1 MYFVYKRQ
9 HWRNTKKWYAP
20 DIKVWDCKNEFL
32 GFWAALLSDFLTLDT
47 NCCHLLGI
55 FDPTWLVCTHTT
67 HHTLHTTH
75 HTHLFVHTALPYIW
89 PTNSWNGKLE
99 IHSLQI
105 CRFLS
110 WNLLKYMKHGSLR
123 ALWTKLNE
131 SCGNK
136 PTSLELSNL
145 SMKWCFFLTRMDY
158 CKEISDH
165 HSVSVQKVY
174 CQFSFNIVGSDKLIF
189 GLFWEFIVYCVAMQ
203 INPE

>member
-1 MYFVYKRQ
+1 MFFVYKRQ

-47 NCCHLLGI
+47 NCCHLLGNL
-55 FDPTWLVCTHTT
+55 WLVCTANQ
-67 HHTLHTTH
+67 LH
-75 HTHLFVHTALPYIW
+75 LGNI
-89 PTNSWNGKLE
+89 WNGKLE

-110 WNLLKYMKHGSLR
+110 WNLLKYMKHGSLG

-145 SMKWCFFLTRMDY
+145 SMKWCFFSHKNWSLQRNFRP
-158 CKEISDH
+158 SL
-165 HSVSVQKVY
+165 SVSAE
-174 CQFSFNIVGSDKLIF
+174 
-189 GLFWEFIVYCVAMQ
+189 GLLSI
-203 INPE
+203 

>member
-1 MYFVYKRQ
+1 MFFVYKRQ

-47 NCCHLLGI
+47 NCCHLLGNL
-55 FDPTWLVCTHTT
+55 WLVCTANQ
-67 HHTLHTTH
+67 LH
-75 HTHLFVHTALPYIW
+75 LGNI
-89 PTNSWNGKLE
+89 WNGKLE

-110 WNLLKYMKHGSLR
+110 WNLLKYMKHGSLG

-189 GLFWEFIVYCVAMQ
+189 GLFWEFIGYCVAMQ